1 MIRLLTF
8 IRSVWAV
15 ANLLL
20 TTFFYAIISLLLLPF
35 PFKHAVF
42 NKILKV
48 WARWNLFVSGISV
61 RVNGLENIEDRPYI
75 IVSNHESALDIFAIY
90 ARLPLNFRMVA
101 KKEMEKLPLVG
112 FIMKKYLFPLVNR
125 YETDEAIETMNST
138 FIRLR
143 QNNLSVCIFPEGT
156 RHGGKQILPF
166 KKGAFV
172 LSLNYD
178 LPLLPVV
185 LRGSGDVT
193 PTGSLWVKPG
203 KVYLD
208 VLPPFIPCDKTVID
222 RNELLYQIESQYRK
236 FLKEKKYLP

>member
-1 MIRLLTF
+1 MMRFLILL
-8 IRSVWAV
+8 RSVWAV
-15 ANLLL
+15 TNLLL
-20 TTFFYAIISLLLLPF
+20 TTFIYAIISLLLLPF

-48 WARWNLFVSGISV
+48 WARWNLFVSGISIHM
-61 RVNGLENIEDRPYI
+61 NGLENIENRPYV

-101 KKEMEKLPLVG
+101 KKEMLKLPIVG
-112 FIMKKYLFPLVNR
+112 FIMNKYLFPLVNR
-125 YETDEAIETMNST
+125 ADSDEAIETMNST

-172 LSLNYD
+172 LSLHYD
-178 LPLLPVV
+178 LPVLPLV
-185 LRGSGDVT
+185 LRGTGDVT

-203 KVYLD
+203 KIFLD
-208 VLPPFIPCDKTVID
+208 VLPPVFSHNMTVKERD
-222 RNELLYQIESQYRK
+222 ELLYQTESQYRK
-236 FLKEKKYLP
+236 FLKEKNYLP